1 MTPIDILHLID
12 RLEDLLEHGWR
23 LPLGNKVAI
32 DEDMFLNIIDQMR
45 IVIPQEIKQAR
56 EVQQERDR
64 YVAQAHEE
72 ARRIIAQA
80 REDAAQQL
88 DEHKLRKAAEAQAE
102 AIIQR
107 AQQEAARIRSGAD
120 EYAEAKLKELSE
132 NLSRLQSIIQN
143 GINLLENRRAEYA
156 EQLVGRPAVAV
167 TTEVAAKA
175 TDADNVEEIVPPER
189 RSKAV

>member
-1 MTPIDILHLID
+1 MNPIDILHLID

-32 DEDMFLNIIDQMR
+32 DQDMFLNIIDQMR

-80 REDAAQQL
+80 REDAARQL
-88 DEHKLRKAAEAQAE
+88 DEHKLRKAADAQAE

-107 AQQEAARIRSGAD
+107 AQQEASRIRSGAD
-120 EYAEAKLKELSE
+120 EYAEAKLKELAG
-132 NLSRLQSIIQN
+132 NLSQLQRVIEN
-143 GINLLENRRAEYA
+143 GLDLLESRRAQYLEQAAA
-156 EQLVGRPAVAV
+156 EASREPTPHVALIKDDSEAQ
-167 TTEVAAKA
+167 TAAQSQA
-175 TDADNVEEIVPPER
+175 G
-189 RSKAV
+189 

>member
-156 EQLVGRPAVAV
+156 EQLVGGPAVAV

-175 TDADNVEEIVPPER
+175 TDADNVEGMVPPER